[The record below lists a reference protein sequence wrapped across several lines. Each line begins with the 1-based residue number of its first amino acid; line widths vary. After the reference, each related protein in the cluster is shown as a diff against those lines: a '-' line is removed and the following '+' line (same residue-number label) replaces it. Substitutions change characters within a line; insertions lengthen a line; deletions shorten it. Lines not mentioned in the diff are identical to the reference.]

1 MTERRLLA
9 PLAALTGTVALGTAG
24 YWILGAGHW
33 TLLDCAY
40 MTVTTVATV
49 GFGEILPVAS
59 VPAGRPF
66 TLILVVLGTLALWW
80 SMASITAFLVQGEIG
95 GLRWRRRME
104 SGARK
109 VRDHVVVCGAGATG
123 IHCVRE
129 LAHLGTPFVVI
140 DRDPAVAEEVTRA
153 HGGAAVVGD
162 ATHDEVLE
170 RAGITRARGVI
181 SALTDDKDN
190 LFVTITARALNPA
203 LRIVAKAIEAKAEP
217 KLRRA
222 GADAVVSPNA
232 MGGLR
237 MVSEM
242 VRPEVTSFL
251 DVMLRDKG
259 EALRLEEVAVP
270 GDSPWAGR
278 RLEDLDLERRGLFLL
293 AIRDP
298 AAGGRFRHAPS
309 PEEPVAAGSILIL
322 LGRPEAV
329 RGLSTGAAPG

>member
-1 MTERRLLA
+1 MVTQRLRA
-9 PLAALTGTVALGTAG
+9 PLVVLTGVVSLGTAG
-24 YWILGAGHW
+24 YWLLGQGQW
-33 TLLDCAY
+33 SLLDCAY

-49 GFGEILPVAS
+49 GFGEILPVAT
-59 VPAGRPF
+59 VHGGRAF
-66 TLILVVLGTLALWW
+66 TLLLVVMGTLALWW
-80 SMASITAFLVQGEIG
+80 FMASTTALLVQGELG

-104 SGARK
+104 SDIRK
-109 VRDHVVVCGAGATG
+109 IRDHVVVCGAGATG
-123 IHCVRE
+123 IHCIRE

-140 DRDPAVAEEVTRA
+140 DRVAEVAEAVTRA

-170 RAGITRARGVI
+170 QAGVTRARGVI

-190 LFVTITARALNPA
+190 LFVTITARALHPG

-251 DVMLRDKG
+251 DVMLREKG

-270 GDSPWAGR
+270 RDSPWVGR
-278 RLEDLDLERRGLFLL
+278 PLEDLDLERRGLFLL
-293 AIRDP
+293 AVRDP
-298 AAGGRFRHAPS
+298 AAGGRFRQAPS
-309 PEEPVAAGSILIL
+309 PEEPVAAGAVLIV

-329 RGLSTGAAPG
+329 RSLSQGAPPR